1 MGCWRSFSGGW
12 RRRSVEIIKTF
23 EPRPVQVSGIN
34 YLVQDLLVLENGQ
47 EKRTTKCLGRESDF
61 VKPGGHIIP
70 ASFYE
75 SSWATT
81 EASLCPLEGDSGLDL
96 DDHHELPQEGVSEA
110 LSVGD
115 RVTHRLVPG
124 LVAEITSVDTTKVK
138 AHLLQ
143 VPPEREW
150 LSQAQGWGWELSFAV
165 KYLELVE

>member
-1 MGCWRSFSGGW
+1 M
-12 RRRSVEIIKTF
+12 EIVKAY
-23 EPRPVQVSGIN
+23 EPRPVQVNGVT
-34 YLVQDLLVLENGQ
+34 YLVQELITLEDGQ
-47 EKRTTKCLGRESDF
+47 ESRTTKSLGREADF

-96 DDHHELPQEGVSEA
+96 DDHHESPQEGVSEA
-110 LSVGD
+110 PTGLSVGD
-115 RVTHRLVPG
+115 RVTHHLVPG

-150 LSQAQGWGWELSFAV
+150 LSQAKGWGWELSFAV